1 MPRQFSIFDEAPDDG
16 SDPAADE
23 RLSGVADQRVNNA
36 GTVGHAVFFA
46 LAAGPVGAG
55 AIVDI
60 GGRVLRQL
68 GASGKP
74 VQANRLHVSM
84 YDVAHYVDMF
94 AREDVSAAMRAADRL
109 RLAAFDV
116 VFDRVAKFGSGRTA
130 FVFKAGPDE
139 PLSALH
145 DCRTALGRALADA
158 GRRTTDAK
166 TTPHMTFAYG
176 EQEIAET
183 PIEPLRWR
191 AESLVLIDSH
201 VGGHRHEVLGNWPLR
216 A

>member
-1 MPRQFSIFDEAPDDG
+1 MPRQFSIFDDAPDDG

-23 RLSGVADQRVNNA
+23 RLSGIPDRRVNMG
-36 GTVGHAVFFA
+36 GTVGHDVFFA
-46 LAAGPVGAG
+46 LAAGTVGAG
-55 AIVDI
+55 AIVDT

-68 GASGKP
+68 GTSGKP
-74 VQANRLHVSM
+74 VEAHRLHVSM
-84 YDVAHYVDMF
+84 YDVAHYVDRF

-109 RLAAFDV
+109 TLAAFDV

-130 FVFKAGPDE
+130 FVFKAGPGE

-145 DCRTALGRALADA
+145 DCRTALGQALADV
-158 GRRTTDAK
+158 GRRTTKAK
-166 TTPHMTFAYG
+166 PTPHMTFAYG
-176 EQEIAET
+176 EQEIPEM

-201 VGGHRHEVLGNWPLR
+201 VGGHRHEVLGSWPLR